1 VSRTTP
7 APAAS
12 SAFVPL
18 EKREVTG
25 PGTAPT
31 GRPSCCAKSAVV
43 SEPERSV
50 ASTTTVRAARPAIS
64 RLRATKHQR
73 KAVKPGGSSETTQP
87 RATSCAWSRRCEAG

>member
-1 VSRTTP
+1 MTP

-12 SAFVPL
+12 SMLVPA
-18 EKREVTG
+18 EKRDVTG

-50 ASTTTVRAARPAIS
+50 ASTTTVSAARPAIS

-73 KAVKPGGSSETTQP
+73 YAVKPGGSSETTQP
-87 RATSCAWSRRCEAG
+87 RSTSCAWRRRREDG